1 MNRFFTALISVSIAL
16 LLVSCNKE
24 KDIPVTSVSIAQAT
38 AEMYIGES
46 VQLTAT
52 VLPNDAS
59 DKSVIW
65 TSSKQSVA
73 TVSSTGKV
81 TAIDEGVST
90 ITASAGGK
98 SSTCLVTVSKK
109 IIAVTSVTLNKTILE
124 LTEGDTE
131 TLVATVAPDDA
142 TDKTVTWSTSDQTV
156 ATVDNAGKITAVKEG
171 SATITAKAGEKTATC
186 AVTVAKKVIPVE
198 SVELNKTTLAL
209 IKGESETLVATV
221 KPDDATYK
229 TVTWS
234 TSNESVVAVDQTG
247 KVTAVAGGEADITA
261 KAGEETATCVVTVS
275 VPVSSVTLSK
285 QSLTLVEG
293 ESETLVVTVNPED
306 ATDKTVTWSSS
317 NAQIATVDQNGKV
330 TAVKEGTTTI
340 TVNAGD
346 KSASCVVTVNK
357 KVIPV
362 ESIVLNKSTLTLD
375 KGASETL
382 IATVKPDDATDPTVT
397 WTSSDEKVASV
408 DANGKVVAIGG
419 GGAVITA
426 KAGSQEATCTVSVT
440 VPVEGVSLD
449 QKSVTIEEESC
460 VTLLAKITP
469 DDATTQTV
477 EWTSSNA
484 GVATVDANGKVS
496 GITVGTATITAQV
509 ADKQAT
515 CVVTV
520 VKAPEFVDLGLSVKW
535 RKYNVGASHTH
546 DYGNYF
552 AWGEVSQK
560 AGYYYYWPNYKFSNG
575 SSTSLTKYVTDSKY
589 GTVDDKVILG
599 SEDDAAQVNLG
610 EGWRMPTFEEFQEL
624 RDQCNWEWT
633 EDYNGTGIKGRIV
646 RSLVSGYTDH
656 YIFLP
661 AGGCCNDSETRIYSV
676 NQSGY
681 YYSSSLNLG
690 SNSGANGFV
699 FYDSSS
705 DGRYGEQCRNVDGSR
720 YLGKNIRPVRDFEV
734 AEKSVF
740 KLYKST
746 EVFDPNGQKY
756 AVSLLSNK
764 GGQCDLS
771 QVSGWV
777 TLLSQSGKTFLFSIA
792 KNKTGAT
799 RNGKIVFRSIDGSKT
814 CSLSVSQEPSSD
826 IDATSLS
833 LSFSNTSGT
842 IGGDLYIGSTYKFS
856 VTASPS
862 NATTKYEWKVEDTRV
877 ATISGSGSSATLST
891 KDFGKTAVVVTEKNS
906 GLTARYEFGTAVTN
920 FQFTESTGETAYGAP
935 KITMVVG
942 EKHQIQYSC
951 TPSYATRVFSDLR
964 AFNFREVKSGVYVI
978 VGQSS
983 VVDIDENGLMTAKK
997 EGTTLIKANNDY
1009 GVYKANSGIEEIY
1022 VQVQSE
1028 YTEKEPNNDFPYA
1041 NQLKLGASTSFFI
1054 STTTDVD
1061 VFQFSAGK
1069 TSISF
1074 DLTYAGDG
1082 VDVDKHLRW
1091 ELYDSSCELRGSGTF
1106 SLRATGETITMTN
1119 KLVGT
1124 SGGYLKFY
1132 FPTNWYSY
1140 PETLPSGKLTL
1151 KVY

>member
-1 MNRFFTALISVSIAL
+1 MKKSLFAFIGILVSILSCEKKEQEVPVSSVSI
-16 LLVSCNKE
+16 S
-24 KDIPVTSVSIAQAT
+24 QAT
-38 AEMYIGES
+38 AEMIIGET
-46 VQLTAT
+46 VQLNAI
-52 VLPNDAS
+52 VLPSDAT
-59 DKSVIW
+59 DKSVFW
-65 TSSKQSVA
+65 ASSKQSVA

-109 IIAVTSVTLNKTILE
+109 TIAVTSITLNKTTLE
-124 LTEGDTE
+124 LVEGETE
-131 TLVATVAPDDA
+131 TLEVTVKPDDA
-142 TDKTVTWSTSDQTV
+142 TDKTVTWASSDQAV

-171 SATITAKAGEKTATC
+171 SATITAKAGEKSASC

-198 SVELNKTTLAL
+198 SIELSKSTLAL
-209 IKGESETLVATV
+209 VKGESEILV
-221 KPDDATYK
+221 
-229 TVTWS
+229 
-234 TSNESVVAVDQTG
+234 
-247 KVTAVAGGEADITA
+247 
-261 KAGEETATCVVTVS
+261 
-275 VPVSSVTLSK
+275 
-285 QSLTLVEG
+285 
-293 ESETLVVTVNPED
+293 
-306 ATDKTVTWSSS
+306 
-317 NAQIATVDQNGKV
+317 
-330 TAVKEGTTTI
+330 
-340 TVNAGD
+340 
-346 KSASCVVTVNK
+346 
-357 KVIPV
+357 
-362 ESIVLNKSTLTLD
+362 
-375 KGASETL
+375 
-382 IATVKPDDATDPTVT
+382 ATVKPDDATDPTVT
-397 WTSSDEKVASV
+397 WASSDEKVASV
-408 DANGKVVAIGG
+408 DADGKVVAIGG
-419 GGAVITA
+419 GSAVITA
-426 KAGSQEATCTVSVT
+426 KAESQEATCTVNVT

-449 QKSVTIEEESC
+449 QNAVTIEEESS
-460 VTLLAKITP
+460 VTLVAKVTP
-469 DDATTQTV
+469 DDATTKTV

-484 GVATVDANGKVS
+484 EVATVDADGKVT

-515 CVVTV
+515 CAVTV

-535 RKYNVGASHTH
+535 RKFNVGATRAQE
-546 DYGNYF
+546 YGNTF
-552 AWGEVSQK
+552 AWGDVTQK
-560 AGYYYYWPNYKFSNG
+560 DSYSWENYKFCNG
-575 SSTSLTKYVTDSKY
+575 SGNSLTKYVTDSKY
-589 GTVDDKVILG
+589 GIVDDKVILAP
-599 SEDDAAQVNLG
+599 EDDAAQINLG

-624 RDQCNWEWT
+624 RDLCNWEWT
-633 EDYNGTGIKGRIV
+633 EDYNGTGVKGRIV
-646 RSLVSGYTDH
+646 RSLVSGYTDR

-661 AGGCCNDSETRIYSV
+661 ARGNSALGGPWGS
-676 NQSGY
+676 
-681 YYSSSLNLG
+681 YYSSSLDLG

-705 DGRYGEQCRNVDGSR
+705 DERYGEQCHNFDRSR
-720 YLGKNIRPVRDFEV
+720 YLGKNIRPVRDFEEV
-734 AEKSVF
+734 EKSVF

-746 EVFDPNGQKY
+746 EVFEPNGQKY

-771 QVSGWV
+771 QVSGWITV
-777 TLLSQSGKTFLFSIA
+777 LSQSGNTFLFNIA

-799 RNGKIVFRSIDGSKT
+799 RNGKIVFNSDDGTKT

-826 IDATSLS
+826 IDATSLN

-862 NATTKYEWKVEDTRV
+862 NATTEYEWKVEDARV

-906 GLTARYEFGTAVTN
+906 GLTARYEFGTAVTD
-920 FQFTESTGETAYGAP
+920 FQFTESTGETAYGVP

-951 TPSYATRVFSDLR
+951 KPSYATRVFSDLN
-964 AFNFREVKSGVYVI
+964 AFNFREVKSGIFVMVYP
-978 VGQSS
+978 SS

-997 EGTTLIKANNDY
+997 EGTTLIKANNGY
-1009 GVYKANSGIEEIY
+1009 GVYKANSGIEEIC

-1041 NQLKLGASTSFFI
+1041 NQLKIGVPTSFYI
-1054 STTTDVD
+1054 STTTDTD
-1061 VFQFSAGK
+1061 VFKYSAGK

-1074 DLTYAGDG
+1074 DLTYEGEGSGA
-1082 VDVDKHLRW
+1082 DKHLKW
-1091 ELYDSSCELRGSGTF
+1091 ELYDSSCELRSSGTF
-1106 SLRATGETITMTN
+1106 SLKATGDSITMTN
-1119 KLVGT
+1119 KYVGT